1 MKKYLLHSLIT
12 VGILGFLSCDK
23 KSEDEVSLPSLSF
36 QGEEIVMRDGL
47 IIDLN
52 KNTYDGIVYSNLH
65 ISLNDLGFSPYKDTI
80 LDIERYAQLQDA
92 RKGLTFYLIYPGEQ
106 VRGGTFT
113 FREDLRDS
121 TGTVVV
127 DNFLGRDVLMD
138 GFYAE
143 NIWDRSTGN
152 YAITGGSVTLRGSS
166 PSSMSLSVDLELDSA
181 LKMTGSYA
189 NGFKLEVW
197 K

>member
-1 MKKYLLHSLIT
+1 M
-12 VGILGFLSCDK
+12 GFLSCDK